1 MGIKSPIH
9 IKILN
14 DTLDIVTLMTHGQTH
29 CRRRNK
35 KSVAKIWRFEIFL
48 LILPRITTMKPDRN
62 YEQCYWKKPERT
74 T

>member
-29 CRRRNK
+29 SRRRNK
-35 KSVAKIWRFEIFL
+35 KVWQKF
-48 LILPRITTMKPDRN
+48 
-62 YEQCYWKKPERT
+62 
-74 T
+74 